1 MGTWGPGNLENDYA
15 AEELS
20 DRCNTL
26 LKALLERAALKE
38 SREGDEYHYTTLYVD
53 FEILFALARA
63 GLWSPTSM
71 PTPGE
76 IKALRNDYLKDWDKH
91 MSDWSAEKGGGPAE
105 PFISKRRVIIRR
117 CFNRLGT
124 LSAQWHAHHS

>member
-38 SREGDEYHYTTLYVD
+38 SRKGDEYHYTTLYVD

-71 PTPGE
+71 PTPEE
-76 IKALRNDYLKDWDKH
+76 IKALRNDYLKDWDKN

-105 PFISKRRVIIRR
+105 LNRSFVKQEPVDNRNMPAIPPMTD
-117 CFNRLGT
+117 CFFG
-124 LSAQWHAHHS
+124 H